1 MIVPIDGIAVRAVWE
16 IGRISGGY
24 CIICFTATAAI
35 TGGNIPGRTPVRCE
49 VGACRAVHRTRG
61 DWPARRYIDP
71 KRDGFAGT
79 DRR

>member
-1 MIVPIDGIAVRAVWE
+1 VPINGIAVRAVGI
-16 IGRISGGY
+16 IGGISGGY
-24 CIICFTATAAI
+24 RIVGFTGTAAI
-35 TGGNIPGRTPVRCE
+35 AGGNIPGRTPVRCE